1 MVGRRNR
8 RNRRIWRRFAIPALV
23 ILAAIVLLPPIM
35 ALTITDPAARSCPV
49 PARWAHRA
57 GSYGSDQDTP
67 SAARQALAAGFG
79 GIEVDYYWLDR
90 EKRSAIQ
97 HLPPPPGTAWTSL
110 QLKDFLSLPGAEKRC
125 WWIDFKRETLDAG
138 TRAALA
144 AIDAE
149 VRRSGLQGRLFVETT
164 NRDIYRHIRRTYPD
178 LLPLYWIQP
187 SWSLSLPAKMAEIFA
202 VLVFDRAPAI
212 SIAQRNLRFPLTL
225 WTWGRR
231 LHVFAPASEK
241 EIAQARANGADVV
254 LTILPPPGQS

>member
-1 MVGRRNR
+1 MVGRLKRQ
-8 RNRRIWRRFAIPALV
+8 IWKHLAILALV
-23 ILAAIVLLPPIM
+23 MIAAYVLLPPVI
-35 ALTITDPAARSCPV
+35 ALTITDPAADTCPV

-57 GSYGSDQDTP
+57 GSYGTDQDTP
-67 SAARQALAAGFG
+67 SAAKRALEAGFD
-79 GIEVDYYWLDR
+79 GIEIDLYWLER

-97 HLPPPPGTAWTSL
+97 HLPPPPGGSWTSL
-110 QLKDFLSLPGAEKRC
+110 QLADFLSLPGAEKRC

-149 VRRSGLQGRLFVETT
+149 VRRFNLQGRLFVETT
-164 NRDIYRHIRRTYPD
+164 NRDIYRHIRNTYPD

-187 SWSLSLPAKMAEIFA
+187 SWSLSLPAKMAEIFM
-202 VLVFDRAPAI
+202 VLVFDRAPAV
-212 SIAQRNLRFPLTL
+212 SIALRNQRFPLSL

-241 EIAQARANGADVV
+241 EISQARAKGANVV
-254 LTILPPPGQS
+254 LTIVPPPAQS